1 MACLAK
7 KDSLGRQYKL
17 KGDIGQGAFGCVNLA
32 RHRFSG
38 TRVAIKSVE
47 NLRERLRMIMAEIE
61 TLQLLQHPNIIQ
73 LFQIIVTK
81 KHTYIITE
89 YASGGN
95 LAELVRKGGRLQE
108 EKAQKLFGQ
117 MVSAIR
123 YCHDRD
129 IIHRDLKPH
138 NILLDSEGNIKVA
151 DFGLARRCRAGT
163 MLQGRCGTK
172 LYNAPELIVRERLRR
187 EKGSSP
193 KESDGNIIRGSYELP
208 SHVSGKL
215 ENLIHQMLTVVPEK
229 RPSIEDIE
237 QHPWVVKCE
246 EDLPDDT
253 YLDPYI
259 LDLLDNLGF
268 DANAILESLQKR
280 NYDEMMGTYLII
292 KEQVRKGT
300 ELDFTTL
307 PRHVGLVLT
316 PTPLPARRLKRRASE
331 PIFGILHRQASQ
343 PDRPKLLG
351 RKLARSASL
360 PQYGPQREIP
370 TCSHAP
376 LSRTSTATCLR
387 GSILKEEMP
396 LPRSLLTSLSE
407 HFGPVA
413 GFLGN
418 ASCFAPTS
426 SFGMNLLMM
435 VPESGRYGRANRQA
449 PGKRVDLAAR
459 GTLSS
464 GREGGISKSHTLSIA
479 TAALCIC
486 CSDISQWRGSVR
498 AVVHGEQESRAWRGP
513 SPDLSEVAMGH
524 LSLRFLGILAQL
536 WEVCRAGLSVQAMK
550 PGTHF
555 LGSARASP
563 PVASRGQLFL
573 HGPNSFLTYKE

>member
-172 LYNAPELIVRERLRR
+172 LYNAPELIVREGYDGKKADVWSLGVVLYIITIGHHPF
-187 EKGSSP
+187 KGSSP

-435 VPESGRYGRANRQA
+435 VPESGRYGRANRQE
-449 PGKRVDLAAR
+449 PG
-459 GTLSS
+459 G
-464 GREGGISKSHTLSIA
+464 
-479 TAALCIC
+479 
-486 CSDISQWRGSVR
+486 
-498 AVVHGEQESRAWRGP
+498 GP